1 MTPDWLPL
9 RTAFTLLFAPSIGF
23 TRLGFMHCT
32 CILGLGGG
40 VWVCMLYPV
49 CSYANLPLMMHCQ

>member
-9 RTAFTLLFAPSIGF
+9 RSAFALLFAPFIGF
-23 TRLGFMHCT
+23 TWLGFMQ

-40 VWVCMLYPV
+40 VWGCMLYSV